1 MSGSAQAYLSET
13 IRLSPSSVTHQM
25 ARSLRSPLTHFPDR
39 LFGEMHF
46 SLSDLLICI
55 FQSSAKCSTHTDV
68 EEEERAHSVFKQ
80 RFLAV
85 PLDNA
90 ILEVARES

>member
-1 MSGSAQAYLSET
+1 
-13 IRLSPSSVTHQM
+13 
-25 ARSLRSPLTHFPDR
+25 
-39 LFGEMHF
+39 MHF